1 MLGGI
6 IVQGIDKGFGAANKR
21 ESIITQSET
30 LKLCNRFEL

>member
-21 ESIITQSET
+21 ERYTETIQSD
-30 LKLCNRFEL
+30 FEG